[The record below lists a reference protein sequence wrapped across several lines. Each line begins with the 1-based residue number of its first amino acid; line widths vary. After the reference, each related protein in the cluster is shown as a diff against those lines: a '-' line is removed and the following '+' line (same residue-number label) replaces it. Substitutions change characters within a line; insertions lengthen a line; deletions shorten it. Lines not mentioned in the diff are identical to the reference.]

1 MTSSPHPAT
10 SRPDWSFPGD
20 RAAISA
26 PAAIA
31 LFLRQSAISARWP
44 ATRRPAAPLLTS

>member
-20 RAAISA
+20 HAAISA

-31 LFLRQSAISARWP
+31 LFFGSPRPRHGGP
-44 ATRRPAAPLLTS
+44 PPAAQPPRR